1 MLTPQGRSG
10 FTLVEVVVA
19 LLLLTFAVLGLG
31 ASVNGLVTSA
41 ASAEL
46 SALAVEA
53 ADDRLVEI
61 RMDPRYDAIDTL
73 YSGTESDLL
82 MEGAT
87 RTTTVTHVLTT
98 NPVLNYKRI
107 TVTVRIPHMI
117 DPVTRQIVVAAP

>member
-1 MLTPQGRSG
+1 MLIARSHGG

-19 LLLLTFAVLGLG
+19 LLLLSFAVLGLG
-31 ASVNGLVTSA
+31 ASVNGLVTSSA
-41 ASAEL
+41 GAEL

-61 RMDPRYDAIDTL
+61 RMDPRYDMLDTL
-73 YSGTESDLL
+73 YSGTETDIL

-98 NPVLNYKRI
+98 NPALNFKRI
-107 TVTVRIPHMI
+107 SVTVRIPYMI